1 MPEDLPV
8 YFKNNSGVKTGQPFY
23 QPEQK
28 DKFKE
33 NVNALFSDE
42 LKEKLN
48 NCGASIDVQINGL
61 NDFIV
66 EINCNNQALRF
77 EAEKLVRDWLSL

>member
-1 MPEDLPV
+1 MPEDLLD
-8 YFKNNSGVKTGQPFY
+8 NSGLKTGQPFY

-28 DKFKE
+28 DEFKK

-48 NCGASIDVQINGL
+48 NCGASIEIQVNGP
-61 NDFIV
+61 ND
-66 EINCNNQALRF
+66 
-77 EAEKLVRDWLSL
+77 